1 MTKNGLILEIIRLEY
16 GEKAEH
22 DYGLFKMRFN
32 SLRPLKKIV
41 LEDRVKYLTEKKGKR
56 KLL

>member
-22 DYGLFKMRFN
+22 DYGLFKWD
-32 SLRPLKKIV
+32 LIV
-41 LEDRVKYLTEKKGKR
+41 
-56 KLL
+56 

>member
-16 GEKAEH
+16 GKKAER